1 MWEIR
6 GYYDL
11 ASDLG
16 LDEPYVTRGIA
27 TADVDGDGD
36 LDFVYANQWEDSY
49 FYRNDSQGTGEFLD
63 LKLLRNSNG
72 SISEAIGASVT
83 VSLPDGRKLVAQV
96 DGGNGHSGVRSSRL
110 HFGLGKVSTDAAL
123 PVEVQWRDTEG
134 QPHQTS
140 LLLAPGSHIVP
151 LENMTKMASVSWSF

>member
-1 MWEIR
+1 
-6 GYYDL
+6 
-11 ASDLG
+11 
-16 LDEPYVTRGIA
+16 
-27 TADVDGDGD
+27 VDGDGD
-36 LDFVYANQWEDSY
+36 LDLFMLINGKIPTFID
-49 FYRNDSQGTGEFLD
+49 NDSQGTGEFLD

-151 LENMTKMASVSWSF
+151 LENMTKMASVS